1 MRGNCLN
8 QSKEEKCIDKRTEN
22 KNNTKETSPV
32 IPIIIRTIKGLNL
45 PFKNKDKGGKKK
57 QRLWNHNEKQKQ
69 NHSSYIL
76 WDISLTHKDMQI
88 LNKNT

>member
-8 QSKEEKCIDKRTEN
+8 QSKEEKCIGKRTEN

-45 PFKNKDKGGKKK
+45 PFKNKDYGGK
-57 QRLWNHNEKQKQ
+57 N
-69 NHSSYIL
+69 
-76 WDISLTHKDMQI
+76 KDYGTTMK
-88 LNKNT
+88 NKNKTILVIHYETYP